1 MVYDRRRKEE
11 EGRRKRKN
19 IQQNIVGRFQQAG
32 KPMSIVNRIFINDVS
47 SEYSFFAASGLLA
60 CPACAARSHDGDDGK
75 SHKSYFVAFF
85 WYSNLTGNIYISS
98 INILLFDR

>member
-60 CPACAARSHDGDDGK
+60 CWPAQPAQREAMTEMTENRTNH
-75 SHKSYFVAFF
+75 
-85 WYSNLTGNIYISS
+85 
-98 INILLFDR
+98 IL